1 MSKNRHGKLQ
11 LVASAAVAP
20 DSGRAGRAGRVTH
33 DSRGNAVWDWAIET
47 SVLAG
52 KSVSELLTSLDN
64 TGGLSLESEPSV
76 DGDWAGD
83 PYNRT

>member
-11 LVASAAVAP
+11 LVSATAP
-20 DSGRAGRAGRVTH
+20 AGPGRAGKVTH

-64 TGGLSLESEPSV
+64 CGGLSLETEPPSE
-76 DGDWAGD
+76 GDWHGD

>member
-11 LVASAAVAP
+11 LVAAAAAAAAP
-20 DSGRAGRAGRVTH
+20 DPGRAGRVTH

-64 TGGLSLESEPSV
+64 TGGLSLESEPPA
-76 DGDWAGD
+76 DGDWSGD
-83 PYNRT
+83 PYNRA